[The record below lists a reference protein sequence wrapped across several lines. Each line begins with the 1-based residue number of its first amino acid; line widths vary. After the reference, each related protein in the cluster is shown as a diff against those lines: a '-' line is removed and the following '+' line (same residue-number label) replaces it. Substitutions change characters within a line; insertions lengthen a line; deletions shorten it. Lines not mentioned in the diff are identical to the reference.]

1 MATVVVSPLP
11 TKSPPTVTVPV
22 ALTSANV
29 TFADVSATGTVT
41 VGGDLVVNG
50 DTTTVATTNLTVQDA
65 FGFFATGSAGTNVDS
80 GIVVQSGSFIN
91 SGSAFYHDI
100 NAERWSVAKS
110 VAATSTAVTPL
121 ESVVT
126 VKEPGDNGAPADAD
140 VEYGVGE
147 MFINSDGTIWIY
159 S

>member
-1 MATVVVSPLP
+1 M
-11 TKSPPTVTVPV
+11 
-22 ALTSANV
+22 
-29 TFADVSATGTVT
+29 
-41 VGGDLVVNG
+41 
-50 DTTTVATTNLTVQDA
+50 
-65 FGFFATGSAGTNVDS
+65 
-80 GIVVQSGSFIN
+80 
-91 SGSAFYHDI
+91 
-100 NAERWSVAKS
+100 
-110 VAATSTAVTPL
+110 TPL